1 MTARTLYLAEVT
13 LAVAAALVLIV
24 LTGHWADVSPGLSA
38 LWPPQR

>member
-1 MTARTLYLAEVT
+1 MKARTLYWVEVT

-24 LTGHWADVSPGLSA
+24 LTGQWADLSSGMAA